1 MTNCKSNHANCDEL
15 LVSFGFSLSL
25 SLSQQFQQLLKYVAN
40 VLEERGDML
49 LSTETSDL

>member
-1 MTNCKSNHANCDEL
+1 MQIVMSCWFL
-15 LVSFGFSLSL
+15 LASLSL